1 MFEMFRFEKVQQQQ
15 EEEYG
20 KLCLQVAD
28 DHFPDVDSDFESFSF
43 NSATRKMSGWT
54 RCLTTWQRWTKEML
68 ISTLTSIQDHNQ
80 TLQKHEN
87 LLGELLFI
95 FNFPGQKLN
104 PGTTSLYVYR

>member
-1 MFEMFRFEKVQQQQ
+1 
-15 EEEYG
+15 
-20 KLCLQVAD
+20 
-28 DHFPDVDSDFESFSF
+28 
-43 NSATRKMSGWT
+43 
-54 RCLTTWQRWTKEML
+54 ML